1 MNIIE
6 STFVR
11 WLGGGG
17 KGEGGGMGQCP
28 LFQTIIQLCL
38 FFVTFRYF
46 SEDSTQEMLDE
57 WRPLLCPFDVKF
69 AKAMFY
75 FSLFLPTTLPPEK
88 YDKGYKYVLL
98 YTVII

>member
-1 MNIIE
+1 
-6 STFVR
+6 
-11 WLGGGG
+11 
-17 KGEGGGMGQCP
+17 
-28 LFQTIIQLCL
+28 
-38 FFVTFRYF
+38 
-46 SEDSTQEMLDE
+46 MLDE

-98 YTVII
+98 YTVIIEYSVRLKILCAKNTLGDMLRSWNLHDFS

>member
-1 MNIIE
+1 
-6 STFVR
+6 
-11 WLGGGG
+11 
-17 KGEGGGMGQCP
+17 
-28 LFQTIIQLCL
+28 
-38 FFVTFRYF
+38 
-46 SEDSTQEMLDE
+46 MLDE

-88 YDKGYKYVLL
+88 YGKGYKYVLL